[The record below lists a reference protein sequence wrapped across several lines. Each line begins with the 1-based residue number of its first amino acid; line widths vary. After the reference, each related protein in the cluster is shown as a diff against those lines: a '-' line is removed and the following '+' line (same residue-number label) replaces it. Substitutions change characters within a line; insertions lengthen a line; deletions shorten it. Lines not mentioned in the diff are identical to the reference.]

1 MNGRHNCLGSGNRA
15 NLTIGRAVR
24 LAAMNVLGAR
34 SGELDASSFGHPGKI
49 SFCFAEDPPPA
60 PWLPLHEQLGYEPGD
75 TTVTADAGRGRPAAR
90 PAAERRRGG
99 HPAHVRRRR

>member
-1 MNGRHNCLGSGNRA
+1 MNARHNCLGSGNRA

-60 PWLPLHEQLGYEPGD
+60 PGAPS
-75 TTVTADAGRGRPAAR
+75 TRSSATSPATR
-90 PAAERRRGG
+90 LSP
-99 HPAHVRRRR
+99 